1 MKKISMILTL
11 LFSLT
16 NVMYGNPSDPAQITN
31 SDQKNADGSTNY
43 INLGGYGGGNY
54 IFSPS
59 GSYVYGHGNVSN
71 SDNAILIGDNNF
83 NRDTQSVGIGGQTSV
98 LEQGSVALGYGSV
111 ALGYGSV
118 AGDMKEYTL
127 ENQDIFTKIAK
138 RTAKKEDYAKLEKP
152 ATRYQRIAYRRSG
165 YDISTG
171 TQIWDDNDIRY
182 KAQSEVSVG
191 VEKNYKKRNYQFN
204 SLYINKYNEDQKAF
218 TRQIT
223 NVGAGS
229 KDTDAVNLAQL
240 KDLKSYIDNISVFEM
255 QDKNGN
261 KVVKGKDGK
270 FYRAKDIK
278 GKLYYNNKY
287 FVTGLKEVSKDEIVN
302 KAIVRTE
309 YDDKIDAIKASIQTN
324 NTNLTGISEDISKIK
339 DNVKIVDKK
348 SDLALSGVS
357 NAVAMANLPNVSGD
371 RKFNFAAS
379 YGYYGGS
386 HAVAIGFSGINDK
399 QNFTY
404 KLSGAVNSKGNLA
417 FGVGAGFML
426 GSVNNRLQEENMK
439 LKSDVENLKNQVK
452 ELYKLLKR

>member
-16 NVMYGNPSDPAQITN
+16 NVMYGNPGDPAQITN
-31 SDQKNADGSTNY
+31 SSQRNADGSTNY

-54 IFSPS
+54 IKSPS
-59 GSYVYGHGNVSN
+59 ESYVYGHGNVS
-71 SDNAILIGDNNF
+71 SSSEAILIGDDNF
-83 NRDTQSVGIGGQTSV
+83 NADALSVGIGGQTSV
-98 LEQGSVALGYGSV
+98 LENGSVALGF
-111 ALGYGSV
+111 GSV
-118 AGDMKEYTL
+118 AGDMENYNLEY
-127 ENQDIFTKIAK
+127 QDIHTKIAK
-138 RTAKKEDYAKLEKP
+138 GTVTKEDYAKLDELKKP
-152 ATRYQRIAYRRSG
+152 KERNLRIAYRRSG

-171 TQIWDDNDIRY
+171 TQIWNDADIRY
-182 KAQSEVSVG
+182 KAKSEVSVG
-191 VEKNYKKRNYQFN
+191 VEKNYKKRVHQQN
-204 SLYINKYNEDQKAF
+204 SLSINKYDEDKEAF

-270 FYRAKDIK
+270 FYRAKDIE

-302 KAIVRTE
+302 KAIVRTG

-324 NTNLTGISEDISKIK
+324 DTKLTGISEDISKIK

-386 HAVAIGFSGINDK
+386 HAVAVGFSGINDK

>member
-16 NVMYGNPSDPAQITN
+16 NVMYGNPAQITD
-31 SDQKNADGSTNY
+31 SKKNPDGSTDY

-54 IFSPS
+54 IKSPME
-59 GSYVYGHGNVSN
+59 SYVYGHGNVSD
-71 SDNAILIGDNNF
+71 SSAAILIGDNNF
-83 NRDTQSVGIGGQTSV
+83 NNYAQSVGIGGETSV
-98 LEQGSVALGYGSV
+98 LEQGSVALGF
-111 ALGYGSV
+111 GSV
-118 AGDMKEYTL
+118 AGDMEEYTL
-127 ENQDIFTKIAK
+127 EKQDLFTKMAK
-138 RTAKKEDYAKLEKP
+138 GKAKNEDYAKLEKP

-171 TQIWDDNDIRY
+171 TQIWNDNDIRY

-191 VEKNYKKRNYQFN
+191 VEKDYKKRNYQFN
-204 SLYINKYNEDQKAF
+204 SLYINEKNVDKKAF

-278 GKLYYNNKY
+278 GSLYYNNKY
-287 FVTGLKEVSKDEIVN
+287 YVTGLKEVSKDEIVN

-324 NTNLTGISEDISKIK
+324 DTKLTGISEDISKIK

>member
-1 MKKISMILTL
+1 MCI
-11 LFSLT
+11 
-16 NVMYGNPSDPAQITN
+16 
-31 SDQKNADGSTNY
+31 
-43 INLGGYGGGNY
+43 
-54 IFSPS
+54 
-59 GSYVYGHGNVSN
+59 
-71 SDNAILIGDNNF
+71 
-83 NRDTQSVGIGGQTSV
+83 RDS
-98 LEQGSVALGYGSV
+98 
-111 ALGYGSV
+111 
-118 AGDMKEYTL
+118 
-127 ENQDIFTKIAK
+127 
-138 RTAKKEDYAKLEKP
+138 
-152 ATRYQRIAYRRSG
+152 
-165 YDISTG
+165 
-171 TQIWDDNDIRY
+171 
-182 KAQSEVSVG
+182 
-191 VEKNYKKRNYQFN
+191 EKNVDN
-204 SLYINKYNEDQKAF
+204 KAF

-324 NTNLTGISEDISKIK
+324 DTKLTGISEDISKIK

>member
-111 ALGYGSV
+111 A
-118 AGDMKEYTL
+118 GDMKEYTL

-138 RTAKKEDYAKLEKP
+138 RTAKKEDYEKLEKP
-152 ATRYQRIAYRRSG
+152 ETRYQRIAYRRSG

-278 GKLYYNNKY
+278 GSVYYNNKY
-287 FVTGLKEVSKDEIVN
+287 FVTDLKEVSKDEIVN
-302 KAIVRTE
+302 KAIVRTG

-324 NTNLTGISEDISKIK
+324 DTKLIGISEDISKIK

-417 FGVGAGFML
+417 FGVGAGVML

>member
-16 NVMYGNPSDPAQITN
+16 NVMYGNPSDPAQIT
-31 SDQKNADGSTNY
+31 DPYQRNADGSTNY

-54 IFSPS
+54 IKSPS
-59 GSYVYGHGNVSN
+59 SSYVYGHGNVSDSN
-71 SDNAILIGDNNF
+71 AAILIGDNNF
-83 NRDTQSVGIGGQTSV
+83 NNYTQSVGIGGETSV
-98 LEQGSVALGYGSV
+98 LEQGSVALGF
-111 ALGYGSV
+111 GSV
-118 AGDMKEYTL
+118 AGDMEEYTL
-127 ENQDIFTKIAK
+127 EKQDLFTKMVKGKAK
-138 RTAKKEDYAKLEKP
+138 NEDYEKLEKP
-152 ATRYQRIAYRRSG
+152 ATRYRRIAYRRSG

-171 TQIWDDNDIRY
+171 TQIWNDNDIRY

-191 VEKNYKKRNYQFN
+191 VEKDYKKRNYQFN
-204 SLYINKYNEDQKAF
+204 SLYINEKNVDNKAF

>member
-1 MKKISMILTL
+1 MILTL
-11 LFSLT
+11 LFLLT
-16 NVMYGNPSDPAQITN
+16 NVMYGNPAQITD
-31 SDQKNADGSTNY
+31 SKKNPDGSTDY

-59 GSYVYGHGNVSN
+59 ESYVYGHGNVSN
-71 SDNAILIGDNNF
+71 SSAAILIGDNNF
-83 NRDTQSVGIGGQTSV
+83 NNYAQSVGIGGETSV
-98 LEQGSVALGYGSV
+98 LEQGSVALGF
-111 ALGYGSV
+111 GSV
-118 AGDMKEYTL
+118 AGDMEEYTL
-127 ENQDIFTKIAK
+127 EKQDLFTKMAK
-138 RTAKKEDYAKLEKP
+138 GKAKNEDYEKLEKP

-171 TQIWDDNDIRY
+171 TQIWNDNDIRY

-191 VEKNYKKRNYQFN
+191 VEKDYKKRNYQFN
-204 SLYINKYNEDQKAF
+204 SLYINKYNEDKKAF

-270 FYRAKDIK
+270 FYRANDIK
-278 GKLYYNNKY
+278 GSLYYNNKY
-287 FVTGLKEVSKDEIVN
+287 YVTGLKEVSKDEIVN

-324 NTNLTGISEDISKIK
+324 DTKLTGISEDIFKIK

-371 RKFNFAAS
+371 RKFNLAAS

-386 HAVAIGFSGINDK
+386 HAVAVGFSGINDK